1 MSTKVEE
8 TDNRLDG
15 LKWLVVFA
23 LILGGAFA
31 NSYYADDFALLYRV
45 LVMLVVGAIAA
56 YIAVSTAKGHS
67 FWSLLKAA
75 QVEVRKVVWPSRQ
88 ETTQTTLIVS
98 AVVVV
103 TAIILWG
110 LDTGLGYLASLI
122 IG

>member
-8 TDNRLDG
+8 TQFTLDW
-15 LKWLVVFA
+15 LKWLVVGV
-23 LILGGAFA
+23 LVIGGAVA
-31 NSYYADDFALLYRV
+31 NSYYSSDFALYLRV
-45 LVMLVVGAIAA
+45 LALLAVGGLAA
-56 YIAVSTAKGHS
+56 FLAVNTAKGS
-67 FWSLLKAA
+67 AFWDLLKAA

-88 ETTQTTLIVS
+88 ETTQTTLIVA

-103 TAIILWG
+103 TAIVLWG

>member
-8 TDNRLDG
+8 TQFTLDW
-15 LKWLVVFA
+15 LKWLVVGV
-23 LILGGAFA
+23 LVIGGAVA
-31 NSYYADDFALLYRV
+31 NSYYSSDFALYLRV
-45 LVMLVVGAIAA
+45 LALLAVGGLAA
-56 YIAVSTAKGHS
+56 FLAVKTAKGS
-67 FWSLLKAA
+67 AFWDLLKAA

-88 ETTQTTLIVS
+88 ETTQTTLIVA

-103 TAIILWG
+103 TAIVLWG